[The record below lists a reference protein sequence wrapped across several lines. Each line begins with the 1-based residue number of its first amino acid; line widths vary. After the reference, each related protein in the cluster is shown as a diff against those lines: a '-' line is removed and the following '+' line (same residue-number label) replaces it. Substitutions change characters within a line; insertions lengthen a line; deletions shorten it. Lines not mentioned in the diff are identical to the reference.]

1 MLHHSWV
8 WFLCIVCDCVY
19 NTHTHT
25 QALSLASSSSQP
37 QQTSKDTSATPIKTR
52 TEKQERIVRM
62 LQMSL
67 SEKISEKLAA
77 MSGGGGDE
85 GKKGEEGNERSP
97 SPTSTVSSSGEVEG
111 AYSLYTDDDDGSQSG
126 DDGESHVIVM

>member
-1 MLHHSWV
+1 M
-8 WFLCIVCDCVY
+8 
-19 NTHTHT
+19 
-25 QALSLASSSSQP
+25 
-37 QQTSKDTSATPIKTR
+37 
-52 TEKQERIVRM
+52 RM

-97 SPTSTVSSSGEVEG
+97 SPASTVSSSGEVEG

-126 DDGESHVIVM
+126 DDGEGHVIVM